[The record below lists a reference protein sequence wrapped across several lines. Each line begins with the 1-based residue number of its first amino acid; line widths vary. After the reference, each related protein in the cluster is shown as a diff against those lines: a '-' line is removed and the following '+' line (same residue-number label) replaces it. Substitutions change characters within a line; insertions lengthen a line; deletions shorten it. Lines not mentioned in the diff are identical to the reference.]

1 MGGGKNE
8 YRRNLYITVLDIT
21 HFRCNRFSDFA
32 LAGRRSICQV
42 IATFRDYGA
51 VDYQKALPLE
61 LIGLGPRPLFSLR
74 FFRDYKPWA
83 LQTLA
88 QAGIIRM
95 ASEGNYYLSE
105 ETLSANQNFQ
115 SVCQAK

>member
-1 MGGGKNE
+1 MNTVGI
-8 YRRNLYITVLDIT
+8 YISLFLILLI
-21 HFRCNRFSDFA
+21 FA
-32 LAGRRSICQV
+32 LIAFRISLWLARRSICQV

-51 VDYQKALPLE
+51 VDYQKAMPLE

-95 ASEGNYYLSE
+95 ATEGNYYLSE